1 MPAVVSCQC
10 GARVRLPDSGVGVA
24 ARCPRCKAELP
35 AAGVGPIVTS
45 SLGGPQGAGATC
57 PICQTAI
64 GADEPVMACPLCE
77 QVHHRECWADVGG
90 CATYGCENAPKA
102 EKAAPAEAPLSAW
115 GDTKRCPA
123 CGETIKAI
131 ALRCRYC
138 GTDFDTV
145 DPLTLKD
152 LRKRVAKDERLQSTR
167 TGVTALFVLSILLG
181 CAAPILA
188 LISIIY
194 VTMKRE
200 TIAKAGPVYVV
211 MGYSAIAVSVLYSIL
226 MVGFWV
232 FSQ

>member
-10 GARVRLPDSGVGVA
+10 GARVRLPESAGLAV
-24 ARCPRCKAELP
+24 RCPRCKAELP

-45 SLGGPQGAGATC
+45 SLAGSQGPGATC
-57 PICQTAI
+57 PICQTTI
-64 GADEPVMACPLCE
+64 GADEAVMACPLCE

-102 EKAAPAEAPLSAW
+102 EKAAPAGTPLSAW
-115 GDTKRCPA
+115 GDTKKCPA

-152 LRKRVAKDERLQSTR
+152 LRKRVAKDEKLQATR
-167 TGVTALFVLSILLG
+167 NGVTFLFALSILVG
-181 CAAPILA
+181 CAAPLLA
-188 LISIIY
+188 LLSIFY
-194 VTMKRE
+194 VITQRE
-200 TIAKAGPVYVV
+200 TIARAGPVYLV

-226 MVGFWV
+226 LAGFWV